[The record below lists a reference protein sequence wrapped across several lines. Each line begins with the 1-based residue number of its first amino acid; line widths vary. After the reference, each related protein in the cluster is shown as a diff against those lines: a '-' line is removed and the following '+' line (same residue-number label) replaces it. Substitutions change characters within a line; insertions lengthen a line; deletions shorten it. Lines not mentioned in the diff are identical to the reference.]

1 MAQQQAT
8 IPSTHGGVRGIINAN
23 ATDAETRLAKA
34 DKCRMGWA
42 DFNDLATQ
50 STPIA
55 ITSAGG
61 WTLLTNDKAGPNT
74 NTNFLPE
81 GVTSSV
87 FASNQFNF
95 IQLDIGD
102 CIDVRLDLLVTTT
115 SPNQNVL
122 TRLRMGIG
130 SPSEF
135 SIIFTQLNYKSAG
148 LNYVSRYNGIY
159 IGSNDIKN
167 YPAKFEI
174 MSDANAS
181 VKVNGWFCKFLLRGE
196 AS

>member
-8 IPSTHGGVRGIINAN
+8 IPNTHGGVRGIINAN
-23 ATDAETRLAKA
+23 ATDAETRLSKA

>member
-1 MAQQQAT
+1 MAQKQAT
-8 IPSTHGGVRGIINAN
+8 IPNTHGGIRCIINDN

-42 DFNDLATQ
+42 DFNDLATTT
-50 STPIA
+50 TPIA

-61 WTLLTNDKAGPNT
+61 WTLLTNDKSGPNT
-74 NTNFLPE
+74 NTSFLPE
-81 GVTSSV
+81 GVTTSV
-87 FASNQFNF
+87 FESNQFNF
-95 IQLDIGD
+95 SQLDVGD
-102 CIDVRLDLLVTTT
+102 AIDIRLDLLVTTS
-115 SPNQNVL
+115 SPNQNIL

-135 SIIFTQLNYKSAG
+135 SIIFTQLQYKSAG

-181 VKVNGWFCKFLLRGE
+181 VRVNGLFCKFLLRGE
-196 AS
+196 VS

>member
-1 MAQQQAT
+1 MTQQQAT
-8 IPSTHGGVRGIINAN
+8 IPNTHGGVRGVVNAN

-42 DFNDLATQ
+42 DFNDLNTATH
-50 STPIA
+50 PISV
-55 ITSAGG
+55 TSAGG
-61 WTLLTNDKAGPNT
+61 WTLLTNDKSGPYT

-81 GVTSSV
+81 GLTSSI
-87 FASNQFNF
+87 FSSNQFDF
-95 IQLDIGD
+95 SQLKIGD
-102 CIDVRLDLLVTTT
+102 AIDARLDLLVTTS
-115 SPNQNVL
+115 SPNQNIT

-135 SIIFTQLNYKSAG
+135 SLIFTELQYKTAG
-148 LNYVSRYNGIY
+148 VNYVSRYNGFY

-174 MSDANAS
+174 LSDGNAS
-181 VKVNGWFCKFLLRGE
+181 IRVNGWYCRFLLRGE
-196 AS
+196 VS

>member
-1 MAQQQAT
+1 MAQKQAT
-8 IPSTHGGVRGIINAN
+8 IPNTHGGIRGIINDN

-42 DFNDLATQ
+42 DFNDLTTAT
-50 STPIA
+50 TPISV
-55 ITSAGG
+55 TSAGG

-74 NTNFLPE
+74 NTSFLPE
-81 GVTSSV
+81 GVTTSV

-95 IQLDIGD
+95 SQLDIGD
-102 CIDVRLDLLVTTT
+102 AIDLRLDLLVTT
-115 SPNQNVL
+115 SAPNQNIL

-135 SIIFTQLNYKSAG
+135 SIIFTQLQYKSAG

-181 VKVNGWFCKFLLRGE
+181 VHVNGWFCKFLLRGE
-196 AS
+196 VS